1 MYSRKFPELRKFVML
16 LGDIAIIMLAYMLVM
31 GIADIP
37 VEADISNLS
46 QIGFVSLAIALS
58 IVMLNI
64 NGLYSIEHKVY
75 ADILL
80 RIVVSDFCVFIIL
93 LAVSVGA
100 SYTREN
106 VLMLLAANIVQSA
119 GLAIWRYLGLQLERF
134 LHDQRRLMLIGSAEE
149 IEHVY
154 HRLSLQP
161 QLNMKLKFVCTD
173 MENSDWQKAVDE
185 VDVVMICPEL
195 RHWRKVAI
203 MNYSTEHGKQ
213 VRLIPNTFELF
224 CSGATLDRI
233 DDIPVLRP
241 QSLMPSLET
250 CLLKRIMDIVI
261 GALGFICATPLMLA
275 AAIAIKIG
283 DPGPLLYSQTRVGR
297 GGKEFKVYKFRT
309 MRVDAEKYSGPML
322 AQEND
327 PRITRVGRIIRT
339 IRLDELPQIWNVIKG
354 DMSIVGPRPERPF
367 FVKQFIAEMPEY
379 AYRHNVK
386 PGITGLAQICGKYNT
401 TPFDKLVYDLDYIQ
415 HCSFLGDLVI
425 ILQTVR
431 VLFTKS
437 ATEGTGKDMK
447 ELDIEK
453 YDIAEREIYGDF

>member
-1 MYSRKFPELRKFVML
+1 MYSRKFPELRKFIML
-16 LGDIAIIMLAYMLVM
+16 IGDIAIIMLAYMLVM
-31 GIADIP
+31 SMASVP

-46 QIGFVSLAIALS
+46 QIGFISLAIALS

-106 VLMLLAANIVQSA
+106 LLMLLAAVVIQSV

-173 MENSDWQKAVDE
+173 MENS
-185 VDVVMICPEL
+185 VVMICPEL

-309 MRVDAEKYSGPML
+309 MRVDAETHHTRRPHH
-322 AQEND
+322 
-327 PRITRVGRIIRT
+327 PRH
-339 IRLDELPQIWNVIKG
+339 P
-354 DMSIVGPRPERPF
+354 PR
-367 FVKQFIAEMPEY
+367 
-379 AYRHNVK
+379 
-386 PGITGLAQICGKYNT
+386 
-401 TPFDKLVYDLDYIQ
+401 
-415 HCSFLGDLVI
+415 
-425 ILQTVR
+425 
-431 VLFTKS
+431 
-437 ATEGTGKDMK
+437 
-447 ELDIEK
+447 
-453 YDIAEREIYGDF
+453 